1 MEGKNKPKITYKA
14 GGVKASVFENKAE
27 YNGKET
33 TMYRVAI
40 DKTYKDSNGNWQS
53 TNSFNA
59 TTELNKAITVLQ
71 KANEFCM
78 KLEEKRNG
86 ENNETGNEIKEEY
99 IE

>member
-1 MEGKNKPKITYKA
+1 MEKTNKPIRTYKA

-27 YNGKET
+27 YNGKQT
-33 TMYRVAI
+33 TMHRVAV
-40 DKTYKDSNGNWQS
+40 DKTYKDSSGNWQS

-59 TTELNKAITVLQ
+59 TTELNKAILVLQ
-71 KANEFCM
+71 KAYEYCV

-86 ENNETGNEIKEEY
+86 ENNETGNDVKEEY